1 MTAVEVGAT
10 GDILVFDAGFQF
22 VSEDASPGVD
32 YILPNTKYL
41 EKYASR
47 VKGVI
52 ITHGHLDHIGGIP
65 FILPRFGT
73 PPIYTQNLTSIM
85 IQRRQEEYPDV
96 PKSEMHVVEVG
107 QSVVIGSTRVKFFPV
122 THSIPPSLHSSL

>member
-1 MTAVEVGAT
+1 MQCDYFPEPAGPTTVRIVPLGGVEEVGRNMTAVEMGAT

-22 VSEDASPGVD
+22 VSEDTSPGVD

-41 EKYASR
+41 EKNASR

-65 FILPRFGT
+65 FTLRASAHRP
-73 PPIYTQNLTSIM
+73 
-85 IQRRQEEYPDV
+85 
-96 PKSEMHVVEVG
+96 
-107 QSVVIGSTRVKFFPV
+107 STRRIL
-122 THSIPPSLHSSL
+122 HPS